1 VRRGACLCYRVVMAR
16 QSVPERD
23 RVGASLLATITCNS
37 KRINPPRDD
46 RRCLER
52 RIPAILRFERAASIL
67 RVIDSPQLH
76 ELLALS
82 PVNEDQREKVTE
94 KLLSFAGE
102 EV

>member
-1 VRRGACLCYRVVMAR
+1 MAR
-16 QSVPERD
+16 QLIPQRD
-23 RVGASLLATITCNS
+23 RMGASLLAAIACNS
-37 KRINPPRDD
+37 ELFGPARDD
-46 RRCLER
+46 NRRCLDKC
-52 RIPAILRFERAASIL
+52 IPAKLRFERAAAIL

-82 PVNEDQREKVTE
+82 PLNENQREKMAE

>member
-1 VRRGACLCYRVVMAR
+1 MAR
-16 QSVPERD
+16 QLIPQRD
-23 RVGASLLATITCNS
+23 RVGASLLAAIACNS
-37 KRINPPRDD
+37 ELFGPARDD
-46 RRCLER
+46 NRRRSDRC
-52 RIPAILRFERAASIL
+52 IPAKLRFERAAAIL

-82 PVNEDQREKVTE
+82 PLNENQREKVTE